1 MENDVLRGKILLSG
15 FVCVQRKS
23 LTLSG
28 KG

>member
-1 MENDVLRGKILLSG
+1 MENDVLRGKILLGG

-23 LTLSG
+23 LTLSE